1 MGTLQFKKKVLLF
14 VVPAVVLYLMF
25 SIYPFLQTLYYSFTN
40 WDGFTTPVVIGFENF
55 RKILNDEV
63 YRTAV
68 IRIFIW
74 AILSITF
81 KVGIALVIAYILR
94 KGSKGVSFFRTVVF
108 LPYVISSSAMC
119 LMFTIMYDKE
129 IGLLNMVLRAIGLDS
144 LTRYWLVDEK
154 TVFYAVILIPIY
166 QAIGYFFVILFA
178 AMKDVPDDL
187 YEAGRLDGTTPL
199 TEFTRITIP
208 YIWPTLVVC
217 IVLAINGAFQNF
229 DYIFIM
235 TGGGPGHASEVP
247 ATYMYYRPIRIWF
260 CSCANSV
267 CDYNN
272 CDHVCKKGLKPGIPD
287 RVGGRYDESKKRYL
301 QCP

>member
-154 TVFYAVILIPIY
+154 TVFYVVILIPIY

-247 ATYMYYRPIRIWF
+247 ATYMYKSIFITGLYGYGSAAALILFVITIIVTTCVR
-260 CSCANSV
+260 
-267 CDYNN
+267 
-272 CDHVCKKGLKPGIPD
+272 KGLN
-287 RVGGRYDESKKRYL
+287 RVYRTE
-301 QCP
+301 

>member
-1 MGTLQFKKKVLLF
+1 M
-14 VVPAVVLYLMF
+14 VPAVVLYLMF

-235 TGGGPGHASEVP
+235 TGGAMVMLAKYQQPICISLFLLP
-247 ATYMYYRPIRIWF
+247 AYTDM
-260 CSCANSV
+260 V
-267 CDYNN
+267 
-272 CDHVCKKGLKPGIPD
+272 
-287 RVGGRYDESKKRYL
+287 L
-301 QCP
+301 QLR

>member
-14 VVPAVVLYLMF
+14 VVPAAVLYLMF

-247 ATYMYYRPIRIWF
+247 ATYMYKSIFITGLYGYGSAAALILFVITIIVTTCVR
-260 CSCANSV
+260 
-267 CDYNN
+267 
-272 CDHVCKKGLKPGIPD
+272 KGLN
-287 RVGGRYDESKKRYL
+287 RVYRTE
-301 QCP
+301 

>member
-1 MGTLQFKKKVLLF
+1 MVLRERGQTMGGLRYQKKILLF
-14 VVPAVVLYLMF
+14 IIPALFLYILF
-25 SIYPFLQTLYYSFTN
+25 FIYPFFQTVFYSFTN
-40 WDGFTTPVVIGFENF
+40 WDGFTGASLVGVKNF
-55 RKILNDEV
+55 GQILGDEV

-68 IRIFIW
+68 GRIFIW
-74 AILSITF
+74 AGLSILL
-81 KVGIALVIAYILR
+81 KVGSALVIAYVLR
-94 KGSKGVSFFRTVVF
+94 KGGKGASFFRTVVF

-119 LMFTIMYDKE
+119 LMFSVMYDKE
-129 IGLLNMVLRAIGLDS
+129 IGLINILLRAIGLDS
-144 LTRYWLVDEK
+144 VTRYWLVDEK

-178 AMKDVPDDL
+178 AMKDVPEDL

-247 ATYMYYRPIRIWF
+247 ATYMYKSIFVNGQYGYGSAAALILFVITLVVTGFAR
-260 CSCANSV
+260 
-267 CDYNN
+267 
-272 CDHVCKKGLKPGIPD
+272 KGLNHMY
-287 RVGGRYDESKKRYL
+287 RTE
-301 QCP
+301 

>member
-154 TVFYAVILIPIY
+154 TVFYAAILIPIY

-247 ATYMYYRPIRIWF
+247 ATYMYKSIFITGLYGYGSAAALILFVITIIVTTCVR
-260 CSCANSV
+260 
-267 CDYNN
+267 
-272 CDHVCKKGLKPGIPD
+272 KGLN
-287 RVGGRYDESKKRYL
+287 RVYRTE
-301 QCP
+301 

>member
-1 MGTLQFKKKVLLF
+1 M
-14 VVPAVVLYLMF
+14 A
-25 SIYPFLQTLYYSFTN
+25 
-40 WDGFTTPVVIGFENF
+40 NF
-55 RKILNDEV
+55 QKILGDEV

-74 AILSITF
+74 AILSIIM
-81 KVGIALVIAYILR
+81 KVGTALVIAYVLR
-94 KGSKGVSFFRTVVF
+94 KGGKGASFFRTVVF

-119 LMFTIMYDKE
+119 LMFSVMYDKE
-129 IGLLNMVLRAIGLDS
+129 IGLINILLRGIGLDS
-144 LTRYWLVDEK
+144 VTRYWLVDEK
-154 TVFYAVILIPIY
+154 TVFYAVIFIPIY

-178 AMKDVPDDL
+178 AMKDVPEDL

-199 TEFTRITIP
+199 TEFTKITIP

-247 ATYMYYRPIRIWF
+247 ATYMYKSIFVNGQYGYGSAAALILFVITLVVTSLSRK
-260 CSCANSV
+260 SLNSMYKV
-267 CDYNN
+267 
-272 CDHVCKKGLKPGIPD
+272 
-287 RVGGRYDESKKRYL
+287 E
-301 QCP
+301 

>member
-187 YEAGRLDGTTPL
+187 YEAGRLDGTTHL

-247 ATYMYYRPIRIWF
+247 ATYMYKSIFITGLYGYGSAAALILFVITIIVTTCVR
-260 CSCANSV
+260 
-267 CDYNN
+267 
-272 CDHVCKKGLKPGIPD
+272 KGLN
-287 RVGGRYDESKKRYL
+287 RVYRTE
-301 QCP
+301 

>member
-247 ATYMYYRPIRIWF
+247 ATYMYKSIFITGLYGYGSAAALILFVITIIVTTCVR
-260 CSCANSV
+260 
-267 CDYNN
+267 
-272 CDHVCKKGLKPGIPD
+272 KGLN
-287 RVGGRYDESKKRYL
+287 RVYRTE
-301 QCP
+301 

>member
-25 SIYPFLQTLYYSFTN
+25 SIYPFLQTLYYIFTN

-247 ATYMYYRPIRIWF
+247 ATYMYKSIFITGLYGYGSAAALILFVITIIVTTCVR
-260 CSCANSV
+260 
-267 CDYNN
+267 
-272 CDHVCKKGLKPGIPD
+272 KGLN
-287 RVGGRYDESKKRYL
+287 RVYRTE
-301 QCP
+301 

>member
-40 WDGFTTPVVIGFENF
+40 WDGFTTPGVIGFENF

-247 ATYMYYRPIRIWF
+247 ATYMYKSIFITGLYGYGSAAALILFVITIIVTTCVR
-260 CSCANSV
+260 
-267 CDYNN
+267 
-272 CDHVCKKGLKPGIPD
+272 KGLN
-287 RVGGRYDESKKRYL
+287 RVYRTE
-301 QCP
+301 

>member
-129 IGLLNMVLRAIGLDS
+129 IGLLNMVLRAIGVDS

-247 ATYMYYRPIRIWF
+247 ATYMYKSIFITGLYGYGSAAALILFVITIIVTTCVR
-260 CSCANSV
+260 
-267 CDYNN
+267 
-272 CDHVCKKGLKPGIPD
+272 KGLN
-287 RVGGRYDESKKRYL
+287 RVYRTE
-301 QCP
+301 

>member
-1 MGTLQFKKKVLLF
+1 M
-14 VVPAVVLYLMF
+14 VPAVVLYLMF

-247 ATYMYYRPIRIWF
+247 ATYMYKSIFITGLYGYGSAAALILFVITIIVTTCVR
-260 CSCANSV
+260 
-267 CDYNN
+267 
-272 CDHVCKKGLKPGIPD
+272 KGLN
-287 RVGGRYDESKKRYL
+287 RVYRTE
-301 QCP
+301 

>member
-208 YIWPTLVVC
+208 YISPTLVVC

-247 ATYMYYRPIRIWF
+247 ATYMYKSIFITGLYGYGSAAALILFVITIIVTTCVR
-260 CSCANSV
+260 
-267 CDYNN
+267 
-272 CDHVCKKGLKPGIPD
+272 KGLN
-287 RVGGRYDESKKRYL
+287 RVYRTE
-301 QCP
+301 

>member
-1 MGTLQFKKKVLLF
+1 MGNLRYRKRILLF
-14 VVPAVVLYLMF
+14 IMPALFLYILF
-25 SIYPFLQTLYYSFTN
+25 FIYPFFQTFFYSFTD
-40 WDGFTTPVVIGFENF
+40 WDGFTDASLVGVANF
-55 RKILNDEV
+55 QKILGDEV

-74 AILSITF
+74 AILSIIM
-81 KVGIALVIAYILR
+81 KVGTALVIAYVLR
-94 KGSKGVSFFRTVVF
+94 KGGKGASFFRTVVF

-119 LMFTIMYDKE
+119 LMFSVMYDKE
-129 IGLLNMVLRAIGLDS
+129 IGLINILLRGIRLDS
-144 LTRYWLVDEK
+144 VTRYWLVDEK
-154 TVFYAVILIPIY
+154 TVFYAVIFIPIY

-178 AMKDVPDDL
+178 AMKDVPEDL

-199 TEFTRITIP
+199 TEFTKITIP

-247 ATYMYYRPIRIWF
+247 ATYMYKSIFVNGQYGYGSAAALILFVITLVVTSLSRK
-260 CSCANSV
+260 SLNSMYKV
-267 CDYNN
+267 
-272 CDHVCKKGLKPGIPD
+272 
-287 RVGGRYDESKKRYL
+287 E
-301 QCP
+301 

>member
-1 MGTLQFKKKVLLF
+1 MGNLRYRKRILLF
-14 VVPAVVLYLMF
+14 IMPALFLYILF
-25 SIYPFLQTLYYSFTN
+25 FIYPFFQTFFYSFTD
-40 WDGFTTPVVIGFENF
+40 WDGFTDASPVGVANF
-55 RKILNDEV
+55 RKILGDEV

-74 AILSITF
+74 AILSIIM
-81 KVGIALVIAYILR
+81 KVGTALVIAYVLR
-94 KGSKGVSFFRTVVF
+94 KGGKGASFFRTVVF

-119 LMFTIMYDKE
+119 LMFSVMYDKE
-129 IGLLNMVLRAIGLDS
+129 IGLINILLRGIGLDS
-144 LTRYWLVDEK
+144 VTRYWLVDEK
-154 TVFYAVILIPIY
+154 TVFYAVIFIPIY

-178 AMKDVPDDL
+178 AMKDVPEDL

-199 TEFTRITIP
+199 TEFTKITIP

-247 ATYMYYRPIRIWF
+247 ATYMYKSIFVNGQYGYGSAAALILFVITLGVTSLSRK
-260 CSCANSV
+260 SLNSMYKV
-267 CDYNN
+267 
-272 CDHVCKKGLKPGIPD
+272 
-287 RVGGRYDESKKRYL
+287 E
-301 QCP
+301 